1 MIEPAKQGNQK
12 VYKVFIFAGIAAI
25 GNAIF
30 VYGQRS
36 AAVSPNPF
44 LYMSGAIL
52 VCLLLFL
59 LATLFSGHGEKT
71 TYLSNNT
78 VPIIIGGVGFFITF
92 VGFYLM
98 YSRVGA
104 NSYTVYA
111 TLSILTTSVGVGLL
125 VFREPFNQY
134 HVIAMALAILA
145 VCFFGYGQYRLHH

>member
-1 MIEPAKQGNQK
+1 M
-12 VYKVFIFAGIAAI
+12 YKVFIFAGIAAI

-36 AAVSPNPF
+36 ATVSPNPF
-44 LYMSGAIL
+44 LYMTGAIL

-59 LATLFSGHGEKT
+59 LATLLSADGEKS
-71 TYLSNNT
+71 TYLSNNAL
-78 VPIIIGGVGFFITF
+78 PIVIGGIGFFITF

-111 TLSILTTSVGVGLL
+111 TLSILTTSVGVGLF

-134 HVIAMALAILA
+134 HIIAMALAILA
-145 VCFFGYGQYRLHH
+145 VCFFGSGQYRLHN

>member
-1 MIEPAKQGNQK
+1 M
-12 VYKVFIFAGIAAI
+12 YKVFIFAGIAAL

-52 VCLLLFL
+52 VCLILFL
-59 LATLFSGHGEKT
+59 LATLFSADDEKIA
-71 TYLSNNT
+71 YLSNNALA
-78 VPIIIGGVGFFITF
+78 VIIGGVGFFITF

-111 TLSILTTSVGVGLL
+111 TLSILTTSVGVGLI

-134 HVIAMALAILA
+134 HVIAMGLAILA
-145 VCFFGYGQYRLHH
+145 VCFFGYGQFKLNS

>member
-1 MIEPAKQGNQK
+1 M
-12 VYKVFIFAGIAAI
+12 YKVFIFAGIAAL

-59 LATLFSGHGEKT
+59 IATLFSGGSDKL
-71 TYLSNNT
+71 TYLSKNSWP
-78 VPIIIGGVGFFITF
+78 VIIGGVGFFITF

-125 VFREPFNQY
+125 IFREPFNQY
-134 HVIAMALAILA
+134 HVIAMGLAILA
-145 VCFFGYGQYRLHH
+145 VCFFGFGQYKLNA

>member
-1 MIEPAKQGNQK
+1 M
-12 VYKVFIFAGIAAI
+12 YKVFIFAGIAAL

-36 AAVSPNPF
+36 ASVSPNPF

-59 LATLFSGHGEKT
+59 LATLVSGNNEKLE
-71 TYLSNNT
+71 YLSKNSLP
-78 VPIIIGGVGFFITF
+78 VIIGGVGFFITF

-125 VFREPFNQY
+125 IFREPFNQY
-134 HVIAMALAILA
+134 HVIAMGLAILA
-145 VCFFGYGQYRLHH
+145 VCFFGYGQFKLTQ

>member
-1 MIEPAKQGNQK
+1 M
-12 VYKVFIFAGIAAI
+12 YKVFIFAGIAAL

-36 AAVSPNPF
+36 ASVSPNPF

-59 LATLFSGHGEKT
+59 LATLISGNNEKLE
-71 TYLSNNT
+71 YLSKNSLP
-78 VPIIIGGVGFFITF
+78 VIIGGVGFFITF

-125 VFREPFNQY
+125 IFCEPFNQY
-134 HVIAMALAILA
+134 HVIAMGLAILA
-145 VCFFGYGQYRLHH
+145 VCFFGYGQFKLTQ

>member
-1 MIEPAKQGNQK
+1 M
-12 VYKVFIFAGIAAI
+12 YKVFIFAGIAAL

-44 LYMSGAIL
+44 LYMAGAIL
-52 VCLLLFL
+52 ICMLLFL
-59 LATLFSGHGEKT
+59 VATLVSGGEERIS
-71 TYLSNNT
+71 YLADNSL
-78 VPIIIGGVGFFITF
+78 PIIIGGIGFFITF

-111 TLSILTTSVGVGLL
+111 ILSILTTSVGVGL
-125 VFREPFNQY
+125 VIFREPFNQY
-134 HVIAMALAILA
+134 HVIAMSLAILA
-145 VCFFGYGQYRLHH
+145 VCFFGYGQYKLAH

>member
-1 MIEPAKQGNQK
+1 M
-12 VYKVFIFAGIAAI
+12 YKVFIFAGIAAL

-44 LYMSGAIL
+44 LYMAGAIL
-52 VCLLLFL
+52 VCMLLFL
-59 LATLFSGHGEKT
+59 LATLFSGGEQRS
-71 TYLSNNT
+71 TYLIDNSL
-78 VPIIIGGVGFFITF
+78 PIIIGGVGFFITF

-111 TLSILTTSVGVGLL
+111 TLSILTTSVGVGLII
-125 VFREPFNQY
+125 FREPFNQY
-134 HVIAMALAILA
+134 HVIAMGLAILA
-145 VCFFGYGQYRLHH
+145 VCFFGFGQYKLNQ